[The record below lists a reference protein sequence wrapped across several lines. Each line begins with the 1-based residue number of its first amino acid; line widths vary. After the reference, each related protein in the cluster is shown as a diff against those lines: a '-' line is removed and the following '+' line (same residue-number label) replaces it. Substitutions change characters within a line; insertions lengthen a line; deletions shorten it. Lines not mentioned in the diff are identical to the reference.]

1 VLEGLPYIID
11 LMTVADLA
19 QVIAIEQVAFSAPWS
34 VRAFRY
40 EITQNKQSTMLV
52 VRPAP
57 PRATWL
63 AMSLRRLNLTHPGA
77 VLGYAGLWL
86 LVDDIHIS
94 TIAVHRPWQGR
105 GLGELLL
112 LSLLDR
118 GAELDAR
125 RATLEVRISNR
136 SAQALYRKYGF
147 EISSRRRRYYSDNN
161 EDAYIMATPLFETP
175 DFQTNLR
182 ECRARLYARF
192 RGEGGSPTD

>member
-1 VLEGLPYIID
+1 MLEGLPYVVEV
-11 LMTVADLA
+11 MTVADLD
-19 QVIAIEQVAFSAPWS
+19 QVVAIERVEFSAPWS
-34 VRAFRY
+34 MRAFHY

-57 PRATWL
+57 PRASWL
-63 AMSLRRLNLTHPGA
+63 AMSLRRLNLTHPGE

-86 LVDDIHIS
+86 LVDEVHIS
-94 TIAVHRPWQGR
+94 TIAVHAPWQSR

-136 SAQALYRKYGF
+136 SAQGLYRKYGF
-147 EISSRRRRYYSDNN
+147 EIVSRRRRYYSDNN

-182 ECRARLYARF
+182 DCRARLYARF
-192 RGEGGSPTD
+192 RDKAGKPPG